1 MLQWSCNF
9 RVSRQVCFSTLILLV
24 LSYVFGCFCW
34 YLITVLYVQAGYA
47 RPSTSSTR
55 TAGLEGWVSAARP
68 WKLDPNLWD
77 PCTDHELWVRHLLW
91 ASISFMSQFHRF
103 GSLCF
108 GLLQAVWKY
117 ELNDIWRQDGDP
129 ILISSCL
136 LLLRTFYSVCHWTYQ
151 KLRL

>member
-1 MLQWSCNF
+1 
-9 RVSRQVCFSTLILLV
+9 
-24 LSYVFGCFCW
+24 
-34 YLITVLYVQAGYA
+34 
-47 RPSTSSTR
+47 
-55 TAGLEGWVSAARP
+55 
-68 WKLDPNLWD
+68 LDPNLWD